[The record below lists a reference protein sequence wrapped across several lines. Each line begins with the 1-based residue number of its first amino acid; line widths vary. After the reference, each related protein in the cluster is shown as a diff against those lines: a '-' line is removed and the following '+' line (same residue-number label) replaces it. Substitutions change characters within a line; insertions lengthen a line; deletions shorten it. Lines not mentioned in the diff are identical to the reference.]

1 MLFSCVTVSILR
13 CLCVFLP
20 PGFPLHAPQQEMVYV
35 NVFLVRTNVGLAAGN
50 PVTAVFEYCDVCDVN
65 IALEAFGVSN
75 SGEK

>member
-1 MLFSCVTVSILR
+1 MYFGCVKVSILR

-20 PGFPLHAPQQEMVYV
+20 PGFPLHAPQEEMKRI
-35 NVFLVRTNVGLAAGN
+35 FSEDQLVGLAAGK